1 MHALIL
7 AATLSFFHAPPVVNG
22 RDCLP
27 RTQTTSTAAPLR
39 AQRLADLPDANAV
52 LAVTRSVG
60 GCSYQQVVGFN
71 VSTHAP
77 EQAGGMQVRGLRG
90 TLIPDGA
97 NLAPAMLTGAD

>member
-22 RDCLP
+22 QDCLS
-27 RTQTTSTAAPLR
+27 RTQTTSTATPLR

-60 GCSYQQVVGFN
+60 GCTYQQVVGFN
-71 VSTHAP
+71 VSTHTP
-77 EQAGGMQVRGLRG
+77 GRAGGMQAPGLRG

-97 NLAPAMLTGAD
+97 KLAPATPTAR